1 MTTELSR
8 SKNAFTD
15 ASEFV
20 DQNMNLGLILKKDQ
34 GFQFL
39 SIEDKAFLLCHLYS
53 ENKDK
58 VESYCESVLDVDFK
72 SLTPEE
78 KSKTKLVANN
88 RWKWIEQKM
97 GGFRN
102 IISMMGIDVV
112 MIVQHAQRLLKADK
126 MALDKNG
133 VEHYSMDGQTQM
145 KALEFLAKLSGNYAE
160 DVNDQQKTSIN
171 INFNGANPKPARPVD
186 IEDDNMEIFVGD
198 PSKLD
203 KD

>member
-53 ENKDK
+53 E